1 MLLDVFLRFLEC
13 KVTSVTVTYMEDKY
27 LFDLSGSWVSWQG
40 AMVTLMCAALVSHIF
55 ASHTPVAAAAIE
67 TIFMPAVPACTVA
80 ILPTISLLLPM
91 LAPCGRTQRIHR
103 TMLTAST
110 LAMLVLVLVMVIG
123 TSMGTL
129 LSRPAISIRGAN
141 SLWCLLLV

>member
-1 MLLDVFLRFLEC
+1 MLLDVFLHFLVC
-13 KVTSVTVTYMEDKY
+13 NVISVTVTYMEDEY
-27 LFDLSGSWVSWQG
+27 LFDLSGSWVSEHG

-67 TIFMPAVPACTVA
+67 TISMPAVPACTVA
-80 ILPTISLLLPM
+80 ILPTTSLLLPM
-91 LAPCGRTQRIHR
+91 LVLCGRTQPIHR
-103 TMLTAST
+103 TMLTTST

-123 TSMGTL
+123 TSTGTL
-129 LSRPAISIRGAN
+129 LSCPAISIRGAN